1 MVMTLVMVV
10 NYSTVMVLGTKLQLA
25 AAAWESRTILYN
37 FSLMVQH
44 EGTQDVI
51 QVKIFL
57 FLSSSISHLN
67 LANI

>member
-1 MVMTLVMVV
+1 M
-10 NYSTVMVLGTKLQLA
+10 NYSTVMVLEAKLQLA

-44 EGTQDVI
+44 EETQDVI
-51 QVKIFL
+51 QVNIFL